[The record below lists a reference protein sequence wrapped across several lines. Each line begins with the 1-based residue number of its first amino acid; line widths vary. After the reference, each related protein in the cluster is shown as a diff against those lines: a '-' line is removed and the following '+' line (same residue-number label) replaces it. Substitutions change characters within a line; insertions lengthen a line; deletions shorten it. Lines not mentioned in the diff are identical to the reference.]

1 MMSVGS
7 DAPLKLRCWPSS
19 SFFLSSGNFLFS
31 SASSIAKRNASSS
44 SKVIKAAVG
53 VVRAFQFS
61 VIYWIFF
68 SSARTSSNFCREM
81 FLPLAFKHLI
91 SSLLLKEKVMS
102 AITTFSMSLGGS
114 SSSASASVS

>member
-1 MMSVGS
+1 
-7 DAPLKLRCWPSS
+7 
-19 SFFLSSGNFLFS
+19 
-31 SASSIAKRNASSS
+31 
-44 SKVIKAAVG
+44 
-53 VVRAFQFS
+53 
-61 VIYWIFF
+61 
-68 SSARTSSNFCREM
+68 M